1 VLAIKKSPSLR
12 QSAFTAGGDTVRLTL
27 SRRTFFQNINQSIGT
42 KMQST
47 FDERNWLAWL
57 VKVRILILTF
67 LLVIQLAV
75 AELTPT
81 VLPLR
86 LFVSTIVLWFSLS
99 LFYVVLLSFWQEHRL
114 QATLQILTDLVLV
127 SLVVHETGGWDSS
140 LNFLY
145 PLVIIVA
152 SILLPRV
159 WAYLVAALAFI
170 LYGTVLDLNFYGVV
184 RSYCTTH
191 PGLKALQ
198 AIIFVNLFAYLAV
211 SYLAG
216 LLAAKLRQARV
227 QLKDAS
233 GALESL
239 QVLHENIIQSIS
251 SGLITTG
258 LDGRITLVN
267 SAAQKLLDRT
277 PDRLLGTPVAKL
289 FLDPLPN
296 ADSQQTHGEV
306 RFEVSSDKA
315 NPFRKTFRV
324 RVAQLN
330 VPERGALGYVYAF
343 DDLTEIRRLE
353 REVRM
358 QDRLAAVGRLAAAIA
373 HEIRNP
379 LTSIAGSVS
388 MLSGI
393 PEMNQEHRQLLDIVT
408 RESQRLNGIITD
420 FLAYS
425 RGKQYHFDKV
435 DLVPLLEDTLT
446 LVRHR
451 MTAENTGITVES
463 NLAVR
468 EALAIADG
476 DRLKQVFWNFSEN
489 AVRAMRDGG
498 TLKVAIERIGDDWQI
513 SFADT
518 GSGMTPQQTEKIFEP
533 FQSSF
538 EGGTGLGLA
547 VVYQIVQ
554 AHEGKVWARSRPGQ
568 GTTFVLKLRRLDAD
582 RHAAQPATE
591 LNSGASESRVRPL
604 AALAASAAEGRP
616 RG

>member
-1 VLAIKKSPSLR
+1 
-12 QSAFTAGGDTVRLTL
+12 
-27 SRRTFFQNINQSIGT
+27 
-42 KMQST
+42 MQST

-67 LLVIQLAV
+67 LLGIELAI
-75 AELTPT
+75 ARLTPT
-81 VLPLR
+81 RLPLR
-86 LFVSTIVLWFSLS
+86 LFLSTILFWYTISI
-99 LFYVVLLSFWQEHRL
+99 FYVLLLSFWREYRL
-114 QATLQILTDLVLV
+114 QASLQLLADLVMV

-140 LNFLY
+140 LNVLY

-152 SILLPRV
+152 GILLPRV
-159 WAYLVAALAFI
+159 WAHLIAALGFI
-170 LYGTVLDLNFYGVV
+170 LYGTVLELAYYGVV
-184 RSYCTTH
+184 RSYATTH
-191 PGLKALQ
+191 PELKALQ
-198 AIIFVNLFAYLAV
+198 GLIFVHLSAFLAV
-211 SYLAG
+211 AYLAG
-216 LLAAKLRQARV
+216 LLVGKLHLARV
-227 QLKDAS
+227 ELKNTS
-233 GALESL
+233 GALEDL
-239 QVLHENIIQSIS
+239 QILHENIIQSIS

-267 SAAQKLLDRT
+267 SAAQKLLERT
-277 PDRLLGTPVAKL
+277 PSQLLGKPVTAL

-296 ADSQQTHGEV
+296 GETHTHAEV
-306 RFEVSSDKA
+306 RFDT
-315 NPFRKTFRV
+315 PGTFRKTVRI
-324 RVAQLN
+324 RVAALN
-330 VPERGALGYVYAF
+330 VPERGALGNVYAM
-343 DDLTEIRRLE
+343 DDLTDIRRLE

-393 PEMNQEHRQLLDIVT
+393 PEMSEEHRHLLEIVT

-425 RGKQYHFDKV
+425 RGKQYHFDRV

-446 LVRHR
+446 LMRHR
-451 MTAENTGITVES
+451 MTAENTGITIDSQV
-463 NLAVR
+463 AVR
-468 EALAIADG
+468 EAWALADG
-476 DRLKQVFWNFSEN
+476 DKIKQVFWNFSEN

-498 TLKVAIERIGDDWQI
+498 TLKVTIERLGDDWQV

-533 FQSSF
+533 FQSNF

-554 AHEGKVWARSRPGQ
+554 AHEGKVWARSKPNQ
-568 GTTFVLKLRRLDAD
+568 GTTFVLKLRCLDAERASSEAVGSGKSGTARAGGPD
-582 RHAAQPATE
+582 SAFPSPIATPTQF
-591 LNSGASESRVRPL
+591 AT
-604 AALAASAAEGRP
+604 AAAEGRR

>member
-1 VLAIKKSPSLR
+1 
-12 QSAFTAGGDTVRLTL
+12 
-27 SRRTFFQNINQSIGT
+27 
-42 KMQST
+42 MQST

-57 VKVRILILTF
+57 VKVRVLILTF
-67 LLVIQLAV
+67 LLAIQLAV
-75 AELTPT
+75 AHLTPAP
-81 VLPLR
+81 LPLR
-86 LFVSTIVLWFSLS
+86 LFIGTMVLWFAFSI
-99 LFYVVLLSFWQEHRL
+99 FYALLLSIWEEHRL
-114 QATLQILTDLVLV
+114 QATLQILTDLVMV
-127 SLVVHETGGWDSS
+127 SLVAHETGGWDSS

-152 SILLPRV
+152 SILLPRI
-159 WAYLVAALAFI
+159 WAQLIAALAFI
-170 LYGTVLDLNFYGVV
+170 LYGTVLELNYYGLVK
-184 RSYCTTH
+184 SYYTTH

-198 AIIFVNLFAYLAV
+198 AIIFVNLFAYLAIA
-211 SYLAG
+211 YLAG
-216 LLAAKLRQARV
+216 LLSTKLRQARG

-233 GALESL
+233 GALENL
-239 QVLHENIIQSIS
+239 QILHENIIQSIS

-258 LDGRITLVN
+258 LDGHITLVN
-267 SAAQKLLDRT
+267 NAAQKLLECA
-277 PDRLLGTPVAKL
+277 PAHLLGTPVSEL

-296 ADSQQTHGEV
+296 AESPQAHAEV
-306 RFEVSSDKA
+306 RCDAA
-315 NPFRKTFRV
+315 NGFRKNLRV
-324 RVAQLN
+324 RVATLN
-330 VPERGALGYVYAF
+330 LPEVGTLGYVYAL

-388 MLSGI
+388 MLSTI
-393 PEMNQEHRQLLDIVT
+393 PDMNQEQRQLLDIVT

-425 RGKQYHFDKV
+425 RGKQYRFDKT

-446 LVRHR
+446 LMRHR
-451 MTAENTGITVES
+451 MTAENTRIEIES
-463 NLAVR
+463 RFEVS
-468 EALAIADG
+468 EAWTLADG
-476 DRLKQVFWNFSEN
+476 DKIKQVFWNFGEN

-498 TLKVAIERIGDDWQI
+498 TLRVALERLGDDWQV

-518 GSGMTPQQTEKIFEP
+518 GTGMTPQQTERIFEP
-533 FQSSF
+533 FQSNF

-554 AHEGKVWARSRPGQ
+554 AHEGKVWARSKPNQ
-568 GTTFVLKLRRLDAD
+568 GTTFVLRLRCLEAEGSSPESP
-582 RHAAQPATE
+582 AAE
-591 LNSGASESRVRPL
+591 SFSASALPMPSPIPL
-604 AALAASAAEGRP
+604 AAAAREGRP